1 MFRSRSSSSASRKFS
16 KKDEPEEPWDYVSFK
31 KIPSSVNSDSREA
44 VQFSF
49 DTNNMP
55 VKSENHKNGSHHNI
69 NYEVAK
75 KQELEVIYEYV
86 EPRNNNN
93 RTTMIIIGVVLVIL
107 CIGGGVGVALWQMGL
122 FSSDIVTDSSQASS
136 QDPTRDSIDN
146 IKDIEH
152 NFATENPLSSPKF
165 TTTHKVNDLV
175 TDRDLQTTDASSTIK
190 SDQVPSTSDA
200 VLLGST
206 STRRTTTSTTTP
218 RTPATTIATESSL
231 FSELT
236 LPTTPFNH
244 FTTEANLIVPTKK
257 RREDNMFMLLT
268 GGIDDL
274 KNDQETGEIIGK
286 RRKGRDEGCQKL
298 ESWAPHFTRFIG
310 TAFLST
316 IDAIVSCGYTHVYE
330 DPSNSFDNYPMTSCF
345 VYYKFWNEWQHVNVI
360 EKVGFYEGSY
370 FSWQNRLVLFGGNAV
385 YGKGTHAIT
394 RSITVFEFSAVKD
407 LYGYNTDTEEDDYY
421 GSGDSYG
428 YGYDDTDDDSYE
440 GSADSSDDIEIK
452 VTMVE
457 DADHLLEEYGPGA
470 IESCAV
476 ALIDKVNSV
485 SFIVTGGKNLGSN
498 GRKGTTLAKTMKA
511 HLKLDHDKKPV
522 MGREREFLPMMN
534 FARKQHGC
542 AKIFINGQDTMIV
555 AGGSNQHDNPVP
567 EVEFLGLRRI
577 TNWKIFGNLNTPRF
591 GFPSVGKVSGKLV
604 VVGGRKYSSSQSDK
618 LDIDS
623 TSENI
628 AKTIEVYDEK
638 LHNFRSA
645 IISDNLGK
653 TSLEITRYNYHG
665 VLFPKSWCHL

>member
-1 MFRSRSSSSASRKFS
+1 MLMPCTNFS
-16 KKDEPEEPWDYVSFK
+16 DGHIRALSLHIQTEKMLIYVF
-31 KIPSSVNSDSREA
+31 
-44 VQFSF
+44 F
-49 DTNNMP
+49 
-55 VKSENHKNGSHHNI
+55 
-69 NYEVAK
+69 
-75 KQELEVIYEYV
+75 
-86 EPRNNNN
+86 
-93 RTTMIIIGVVLVIL
+93 
-107 CIGGGVGVALWQMGL
+107 
-122 FSSDIVTDSSQASS
+122 
-136 QDPTRDSIDN
+136 
-146 IKDIEH
+146 
-152 NFATENPLSSPKF
+152 
-165 TTTHKVNDLV
+165 
-175 TDRDLQTTDASSTIK
+175 
-190 SDQVPSTSDA
+190 
-200 VLLGST
+200 
-206 STRRTTTSTTTP
+206 
-218 RTPATTIATESSL
+218 
-231 FSELT
+231 
-236 LPTTPFNH
+236 
-244 FTTEANLIVPTKK
+244 
-257 RREDNMFMLLT
+257 
-268 GGIDDL
+268 
-274 KNDQETGEIIGK
+274 
-286 RRKGRDEGCQKL
+286 RKGRDEGCQKL

-316 IDAIVSCGYTHVYE
+316 IDAIVSCGYTQ

-542 AKIFINGQDTMIV
+542 AKVIY
-555 AGGSNQHDNPVP
+555 
-567 EVEFLGLRRI
+567 
-577 TNWKIFGNLNTPRF
+577 
-591 GFPSVGKVSGKLV
+591 
-604 VVGGRKYSSSQSDK
+604 KYYK
-618 LDIDS
+618 
-623 TSENI
+623 
-628 AKTIEVYDEK
+628 
-638 LHNFRSA
+638 A
-645 IISDNLGK
+645 IS
-653 TSLEITRYNYHG
+653 YM
-665 VLFPKSWCHL
+665 